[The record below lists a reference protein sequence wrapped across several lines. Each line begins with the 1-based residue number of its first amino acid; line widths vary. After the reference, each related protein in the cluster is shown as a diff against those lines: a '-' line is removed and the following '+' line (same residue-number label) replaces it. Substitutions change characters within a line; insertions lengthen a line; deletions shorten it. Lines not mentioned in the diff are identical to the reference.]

1 MVRKLLSKYLVPQHS
16 DEEYRMVADYLSAKN
31 EIQKPENFEMI
42 RNFRDWLKAEL
53 AQSKKM
59 WVNFHR
65 DYFAK
70 WQILMIKVP
79 CLLSWEYHRDNPF
92 EYKEGFRTVCPFDED
107 SFYFMEYVNDI
118 PIDVNELP
126 EHWAPPNGMD
136 YCTDTK
142 PERELTENEYLAW
155 VIYTTAKTTLEKVE
169 NIVEFALNPKYF
181 CYKQI
186 DDCAKRRD
194 SSGEKLWSSAYHF
207 ESSPFKIPKDYITSG
222 VAPDYIRYFQMK

>member
-1 MVRKLLSKYLVPQHS
+1 MMRRLLAKYLVPQHS
-16 DEEYRMVADYLSAKN
+16 DEEYRMAADYLSARE
-31 EIQKPENFEMI
+31 EIQKAENFEMI

-92 EYKEGFRTVCPFDED
+92 EYKEGFRAVCPFDED

-126 EHWAPPNGMD
+126 EHWAPPNGLTF
-136 YCTDTK
+136 CETPK
-142 PERELTENEYLAW
+142 PERELAENEYLAW

-169 NIVEFALNPKYF
+169 NIVEFALNPKDF

-186 DDCAKRRD
+186 VDCAKRRD
-194 SSGEKLWSSAYHF
+194 SSGEKLWISAYHF